1 MSQKVRLVRSV
12 LQPLSLA
19 INVASYFSD
28 ANSINLSFNT
38 FSKLMAVMSS
48 EAYISNYSRINT

>member
-12 LQPLSLA
+12 LQPLCLA